1 MLRNKRYRMRSEEL
15 DIANVDDLV
24 IERRNRQ
31 QLPTARDIA
40 AVLFRQRFKMLAAFF
55 LALIVVAVSGIWA
68 PKYEAHMKILALRQR
83 SDEIVTPAAN
93 APSQFSSDQI
103 SEEDLNSEVELL
115 NSEDLLR
122 KVVLATGL
130 AGPSGPS
137 GAEPNPEHLA
147 KAVRQLSTSLK
158 IEPLRKTNVIAISYQ
173 TGNPRQA
180 ENVLKALA
188 SAYLEKHLEVHN
200 SSSEYDF
207 FDTQANTYKKG
218 LDEAQGKLAGFTK
231 GTGIVSAQIQRDAA
245 LQQEDE
251 FNAKAREAQASL
263 QETQQRIRALQAE
276 LQTIKPRVTTLVRN
290 SDNPQLLEQLKS
302 TLLNLQLKRTELL
315 SKYAPGY
322 RLVTEVDRQIADARS
337 AIAAEES
344 KPIHDE
350 TSDQNPDYQWAQ
362 GELTKAKAD
371 LITLKARAD
380 AATAVAAKYHDQA
393 EHLDQEMPVQQNL
406 VEDAKTQEDNY
417 LLYQRKREE
426 ARISKALDQGGIVN
440 VSVAE
445 QPVVPAIPKRS
456 PLSVVMLGFLF
467 AGVVSLSTAFVF
479 DLIDPTF
486 RTPKELAGYMGTP
499 VLAVLQ
505 KPGA

>member
-1 MLRNKRYRMRSEEL
+1 MRTEEL
-15 DIANVDDLV
+15 DIAHADDLAL
-24 IERRNRQ
+24 ERMDRQ

-40 AVLFRQRFKMLAAFF
+40 AMLFRQRSKMLAAFF
-55 LALIVVAVSGIWA
+55 LALIAVAISGIWA

-83 SDEIVTPAAN
+83 TDEIVTPATN
-93 APSQFSSDQI
+93 APSQFSSDQV

-130 AGPSGPS
+130 AGPSG
-137 GAEPNPEHLA
+137 AETNPARLA
-147 KAVRQLSTSLK
+147 RAVRQLSASLK
-158 IEPLRKTNVIAISYQ
+158 IEPLRKTNVITVSYQ
-173 TGNPRQA
+173 TGDPRQA
-180 ENVLKALA
+180 EDVLKALA
-188 SAYLEKHLEVHN
+188 AAYLEKHLEVHN
-200 SSSEYDF
+200 SSGEFNF
-207 FDTQANTYKKG
+207 FNAQASAYKKG
-218 LDEAQGKLAGFTK
+218 LDEAQGKLTAFTE

-245 LQQEDE
+245 LQQEDD

-263 QETQQRIRALQAE
+263 LETQQRIRALNAE
-276 LQTIKPRVTTLVRN
+276 LQTIKPRVTTVVRN
-290 SDNPQLLEQLKS
+290 SDNPELLEQLKS

-322 RLVTEVDRQIADARS
+322 RLVTEVDRQITDARS
-337 AIAAEES
+337 AIATEES

-350 TSDQNPDYQWAQ
+350 TSDQNPDYQWVQ
-362 GELTKAKAD
+362 SELTKAQAD
-371 LITLKARAD
+371 LITLKARSD
-380 AATAVAAKYHDQA
+380 AAAAVAAKYHDQA
-393 EHLDQEMPVQQNL
+393 EHLDQEMPIQQNL

-440 VSVAE
+440 VAVAE

-456 PLSVVMLGFLF
+456 PLSVVILAFLF
-467 AGVVSLSTAFVF
+467 AGAVSLSAAFVF
-479 DLIDPTF
+479 DFMDPTF
-486 RTPKELAGYMGTP
+486 RTPNELAGYMGTP